1 MQKVVLFIAVIL
13 GTLQTNAQELAE
25 TLGQAYKAYAEQ
37 QFEQSIQLL
46 TEIESQQT
54 SFDVYKLMGDAY
66 QKIERFDE
74 AISAYNKAERFNSS
88 NSELYVHRGAANISS
103 GQLNA
108 AINDL
113 NKALEIDSKNTKAL
127 YYRGTAYYLLYK
139 NKAAIKD
146 YSLCVEIDP
155 NYAAAWYMRAASRGE
170 IQQFKGAI
178 NDYAKAYD
186 IDPSLEQALFNIAVL
201 KYLYEDYESAKN
213 DFNQLLSSNLN
224 NKSEVYYYRAE
235 CNHFTG
241 NKQEAC
247 KDYLKAKELGDEE
260 AATLYDK
267 YCLKG
272 MNRGKLPKR
281 QTSVIAL

>member
-1 MQKVVLFIAVIL
+1 MQKVILFVALIL
-13 GTLQTNAQELAE
+13 GALQTNAQELAE

-66 QKIERFDE
+66 HKIDRFDE
-74 AISAYNKAERFNSS
+74 AISSYNKAERFNSG
-88 NSELYVHRGAANISS
+88 NSELYVHRAAAYIST
-103 GQLNA
+103 GELNA
-108 AINDL
+108 ALNDL
-113 NKALEIDSKNTKAL
+113 NKALEIDEKNTKAL
-127 YYRGTAYYLLYK
+127 YYRGTTYYLLFK

-146 YSLCVEIDP
+146 YSLCIEIDP

-170 IQQFKGAI
+170 MQQFKGAI

-186 IDPSLEQALFNIAVL
+186 IDSSLEQALFNIAVL
-201 KYLYEDYESAKN
+201 KYLYEDYEGAKN

-224 NKSEVYYYRAE
+224 NKNEIFYYRGE
-235 CNHFTG
+235 CNHYIG

-247 KDYLKAKELGDEE
+247 KDYLSAKELGDEDG
-260 AATLYDK
+260 ATLYDK

>member
-1 MQKVVLFIAVIL
+1 MQRVFLLAALIAGVV
-13 GTLQTNAQELAE
+13 QTNAQELAE

-66 QKIERFDE
+66 HKIERFDE
-74 AISAYNKAERFNSS
+74 AISAYNKAERFNSGS
-88 NSELYVHRGAANISS
+88 SELYVHRGAANISS

-108 AINDL
+108 ALNDL
-113 NKALEIDSKNTKAL
+113 NKALEIDAKNTKAL
-127 YYRGTAYYLLYK
+127 YYRGTAYYLLFK
-139 NKAAIKD
+139 NKAAVKD
-146 YSLCVEIDP
+146 YSLCIEIDP
-155 NYAAAWYMRAASRGE
+155 NYAAAWYMRAASRAE
-170 IQQFKGAI
+170 MQQFNGAI

-186 IDPSLEQALFNIAVL
+186 IDPTLEQALFNIAVL
-201 KYLYEDYESAKN
+201 KYLNEDYEGAKN
-213 DFNQLLSSNLN
+213 DFNQLLASNLK
-224 NKSEVYYYRAE
+224 NKNEVYYYRGE
-235 CNHFTG
+235 CHHFTG

-247 KDYLKAKELGDEE
+247 KDYLNAKELGDEE
-260 AATLYDK
+260 AAALYDK

>member
-1 MQKVVLFIAVIL
+1 MQKVVLIIAFIL
-13 GTLQTNAQELAE
+13 GTLQTSAQELAE

-37 QFEQSIQLL
+37 QFEHSIQLL
-46 TEIESQQT
+46 TELENQQT

-66 QKIERFDE
+66 HKIERFDE
-74 AISAYNKAERFNSS
+74 AISAYNKAERFNSA
-88 NSELYVHRGAANISS
+88 NSELYVHRGAAKISS

-108 AINDL
+108 ALSDL
-113 NKALEIDSKNTKAL
+113 NKALEIDSRNTKAL
-127 YYRGTAYYLLYK
+127 YYRGTANYLLFK

-146 YSLCVEIDP
+146 YSLCLEIDP
-155 NYAAAWYMRAASRGE
+155 NYAAAWYMRGASRGE
-170 IQQFKGAI
+170 LQQYKGAI

-201 KYLYEDYESAKN
+201 KYLNGDYDGAKS
-213 DFNQLLSSNLN
+213 DFDQLLSSNLK
-224 NKSEVYYYRAE
+224 NKNEVYYYRGE
-235 CNHFTG
+235 CHHFTG
-241 NKQEAC
+241 NKQDAC
-247 KDYLKAKELGDEE
+247 KDYLNAKELGDEE
-260 AATLYDK
+260 AAILYDK